1 MPRDANGN
9 FNLFQPGNPVQTDTN
24 IESNWANNTL
34 QDIAAEITDSLSRQG
49 KGALTGPLQI
59 IDFDGGVPG
68 LAFGNEPTS
77 GLERAA
83 AGDVRMQ
90 VQGTDRMRWRAG
102 ASQVPEVQ
110 VAGVWKEVALLE
122 AARKVMQGVGGE
134 TAVWFHNA
142 TVPAAAGWE
151 LKVADT
157 NARNL
162 TIAPGGATPVGGG
175 TIAGDIDPSAAT
187 LDVTVTNVSVDLP
200 ATTGGHI
207 LTGQQSGIQGHAH
220 PGRGVRDGASSG
232 IIAVVTANAQNV
244 LETAQ
249 HNMGSVGDTD
259 ANQEHT
265 HPLGGTA
272 SQTGGSGTGSTAA
285 FNPRRAVGVLGL
297 LSA

>member
-9 FNLFQPGNPVQTDTN
+9 YTLPAGNPVITDTN
-24 IESNWANNTL
+24 IESTWANNTL
-34 QDIAAEITDSLSRQG
+34 QDVAAEMTDSLSRSG

-59 IDFDGGVPG
+59 IDESGGVPG

-77 GLERAA
+77 GIKRAA

-134 TAVWFHNA
+134 TAVWFYNA

-157 NARNL
+157 NLRNL

-175 TIAGDIDPSAAT
+175 TIDGADDPSAMAYT
-187 LDVTVTNVSVDLP
+187 KDVTPVGTV
-200 ATTGGHI
+200 
-207 LTGQQSGIQGHAH
+207 
-220 PGRGVRDGASSG
+220 
-232 IIAVVTANAQNV
+232 ANA
-244 LETAQ
+244 
-249 HNMGSVGDTD
+249 D
-259 ANQEHT
+259 APHT
-265 HPLGGTA
+265 HSFSATSSFPLQGATQ
-272 SQTGGSGTGSTAA
+272 SLDGTGSPHAQVNHSHSVSGTTGSDNANHNHGFTGAA
-285 FNPRRAVGVLGL
+285 NSVDINFNPRRAMGVLGL

>member
-9 FNLFQPGNPVQTDTN
+9 YTLPAGNPVVTDTN
-24 IESNWANNTL
+24 IESTWANNTM
-34 QDIAAEITDSLSRQG
+34 QDVAAEMTDSLSRSG
-49 KGALTGPLQI
+49 KGALTGPLQV
-59 IDFDGGVPG
+59 IDESGGVPG

-77 GLERAA
+77 GVKRAA

-175 TIAGDIDPSAAT
+175 TIDGDIDPSAAT

-200 ATTGGHI
+200 ADTGGHV
-207 LTGQQSGIQGHAH
+207 LTVSEMPSHYHKQSYT
-220 PGRGVRDGASSG
+220 PDSSSG
-232 IIAVVTANAQNV
+232 RSNTPSVNTANSSSNACTDTRTQ
-244 LETAQ
+244 TQ
-249 HNMGSVGDTD
+249 GGD
-259 ANQEHT
+259 APHV

-272 SQTGGSGTGSTAA
+272 SQTVGSGTGSTAT
-285 FNPRRAVGVLGL
+285 FNPRRAIGVLGL

>member
-9 FNLFQPGNPVQTDTN
+9 FNLFQPGNPVLTDTN
-24 IESNWANNTL
+24 IESTWANNTL
-34 QDIAAEITDSLSRQG
+34 QDIGAEITDSVSRSG
-49 KGALTGPLQI
+49 KGALTAPFQV

-77 GLERAA
+77 GLKRAA

-102 ASQVPEVQ
+102 ASQAPEVQ

-134 TAVWFHNA
+134 TAVWFYNA

-157 NARNL
+157 NLRNL

-175 TIAGDIDPSAAT
+175 TLAGADDPSAMT
-187 LDVTVTNVSVDLP
+187 YTKDVTP
-200 ATTGGHI
+200 AGTV
-207 LTGQQSGIQGHAH
+207 A
-220 PGRGVRDGASSG
+220 
-232 IIAVVTANAQNV
+232 TADV
-244 LETAQ
+244 P
-249 HNMGSVGDTD
+249 
-259 ANQEHT
+259 HT
-265 HPLGGTA
+265 HT
-272 SQTGGSGTGSTAA
+272 GSGTTSAAPSASSAQGTGSEHSTAGHTHSYSFTTSQPTGA
-285 FNPRRAVGVLGL
+285 THGHGFTGTANSVDVNFNPRRAIGVLGM

>member
-9 FNLFQPGNPVQTDTN
+9 YTLPAGNPVITDTN
-24 IESNWANNTL
+24 IESTWANNTM
-34 QDIAAEITDSLSRQG
+34 QDVAAEITDSLSRAG
-49 KGALTGPLQI
+49 KGALTGPLQV
-59 IDFDGGVPG
+59 IDESGGVPG

-77 GLERAA
+77 GLKRAA
-83 AGDVRMQ
+83 IGDVRMQ

-157 NARNL
+157 NLRNL

-175 TIAGDIDPSAAT
+175 TIDGADDPSSMVYT
-187 LDVTVTNVSVDLP
+187 KDVTPVGTVTAVDVPHGHGAGSLATGFPLQGSTQSAEGGGSLHAQVFHSHDVAGSTGNENINHDHPFVGTANSVD
-200 ATTGGHI
+200 
-207 LTGQQSGIQGHAH
+207 
-220 PGRGVRDGASSG
+220 V
-232 IIAVVTANAQNV
+232 N
-244 LETAQ
+244 
-249 HNMGSVGDTD
+249 
-259 ANQEHT
+259 
-265 HPLGGTA
+265 
-272 SQTGGSGTGSTAA
+272 
-285 FNPRRAVGVLGL
+285 FNPRRAIGVLGL